1 MDMHKGS
8 TPAQLKLRRIGKKV
22 IFCHRVAP
30 ALGAVPVKPQKKRS
44 WVSAVK
50 SYRPTKKQ
58 LVIAAIAVV
67 VVGIIIA
74 ISIIVDQKRQADE
87 KAAAAAEAARVE
99 KVNAAAQVCYQK
111 KMKEKAAMLD
121 KITYDQL
128 YDGDSCL
135 TQQ

>member
-8 TPAQLKLRRIGKKV
+8 SPAQLKLRRIGKKV

-30 ALGAVPVKPQKKRS
+30 ALGAVPKSEKKPS
-44 WVSAVK
+44 WISAVK

-58 LVIAAIAVV
+58 LVITAIAVV
-67 VVGIIIA
+67 VIGIVVA
-74 ISIIVDQKRQADE
+74 VSIILDQKRQADD

-135 TQQ
+135 TQ

>member
-22 IFCHRVAP
+22 IFYHRVAP
-30 ALGAVPVKPQKKRS
+30 ALGAVSKPKEKRS
-44 WVSAVK
+44 WISAVK
-50 SYRPTKKQ
+50 SFRPTKKQ
-58 LVIAAIAVV
+58 LIITAAAVV
-67 VVGIIIA
+67 VIGIIA
-74 ISIIVDQKRQADE
+74 AVGIIVDQKKQADE
-87 KAAAAAEAARVE
+87 KAAAATEAARIE
-99 KVNAAAQVCYQK
+99 RVNAAAQVCYQK

-135 TQQ
+135 TQ